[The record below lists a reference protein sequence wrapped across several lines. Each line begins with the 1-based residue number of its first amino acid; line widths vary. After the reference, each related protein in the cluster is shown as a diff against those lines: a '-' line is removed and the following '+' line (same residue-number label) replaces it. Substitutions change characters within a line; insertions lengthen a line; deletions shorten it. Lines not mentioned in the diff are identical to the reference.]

1 MTQRLNDRDDLLE
14 VSQPT
19 ELGESLKELNTDS
32 IDPVSNMTSM
42 DMRSRLGGMEVGSIL
57 ALDTLVA
64 MRFLPSKTIN
74 ITRQKKRLS
83 VSLDGKGRAEIVDIV
98 AGKREI
104 DNEKGFGGFGERLKG
119 MFGMNKGDKK

>member
-1 MTQRLNDRDDLLE
+1 VTQRLNDRDDLLE